1 MRIKNAMLGWFQ
13 LQHKDGTWTID
24 NVNVTLSLDTNSGGS
39 ASGDNSGSSGSS
51 STWIFGVIAGVVIV
65 VIVAL
70 IIVAIVF
77 IKMQSRKAEKY
88 ECNSL
93 TKPVIN
99 TEFQNPLYGGMEE
112 TLGASN
118 ALVFNAYEENNND
131 N

>member
-1 MRIKNAMLGWFQ
+1 MLGWFQ
-13 LQHKDGTWTID
+13 LQHKDGTADSWTID
-24 NVNVTLSLDTNSGGS
+24 DVNVTLSLDTNSGGS
-39 ASGDNSGSSGSS
+39 ASGDNSGSSGSF

-77 IKMQSRKAEKY
+77 IQMRSRKAEKY
-88 ECNSL
+88 EFNSP

-118 ALVFNAYEENNND
+118 EPAFNASEENKND
-131 N
+131 E